1 MKKMFRIKNA
11 LFLVLLSGLFLF
23 SCGEN
28 KEKPKDKPVEKTV
41 NTEESNKKPEKKA
54 KKMDSGSEYKFTVSG
69 ALEGEKRGTPS
80 AVISSDNSGQK
91 VKKRGLSQMKFS
103 LDENRESSHDHH
115 LLMYFNNNSY
125 KTSPPGLPYNDVN
138 DPDKWVGTYP
148 IFNDRNRFSDT
159 DPSFSFTYFDRQ
171 PNKAERIFGGKA
183 KTEGEFIILDSNKDG
198 FSGTF
203 EFEAFEEDGDPN
215 SSIFVNG
222 EWKLMF

>member
-1 MKKMFRIKNA
+1 MEKMFRIKNA

-28 KEKPKDKPVEKTV
+28 KDKPLENTV
-41 NTEESNKKPEKKA
+41 KTEELDKETEKKPEKMS
-54 KKMDSGSEYKFTVSG
+54 KKLDSGSEYKFKVSG
-69 ALEGEKRGTPS
+69 ALQGEKRGTPS
-80 AVISSDNSGQK
+80 AVISSDNSGEK

-138 DPDKWVGTYP
+138 DPDEWVGKYP

-171 PNKAERIFGGKA
+171 PNKPERIFGGKA

-203 EFEAFEEDGDPN
+203 EFEAFQEGGDPN
-215 SSIFVNG
+215 SSISVIG
-222 EWKLMF
+222 EWKIKF